1 MNKKEKY
8 EVAVVGATG
17 AVGRRMLTT
26 LEERNFPVAN
36 LTALASARSAGQT
49 LAFQGQ
55 AIKVKELQ
63 EDSFKGIDIALF
75 SAGGSISKQLAP
87 IAVESGCVVID
98 NSSAWRMDKDV
109 PLIVPEVNPS
119 ALGDEWGI
127 IANPNCSTI
136 QMVMALKPIHD
147 EYRIRRVVVSTY
159 QSVSGSGQKAMEE
172 LEQQSRDVLDGK
184 SAQCNVYPHQIA
196 FNCLPHI
203 DVFLDNGYTNEEIKM
218 VNETRKILEDDSI
231 EVSPTA
237 VRVPVV
243 YSHSEAV
250 NVETEQ
256 AMTAKEV
263 KELLSSFPGVS
274 VVDNPE
280 QNEYPLAI
288 NASGSGDV
296 LVGRIRSDLTRPN
309 AVNFWVVSDN
319 LLKGAAY
326 NAVQI
331 AELLLKRLDSG

>member
-17 AVGRRMLTT
+17 AVGRRMLAT

-49 LAFQGQ
+49 LAFRGQ

>member
-36 LTALASARSAGQT
+36 LMALASARSAGQT
-49 LAFQGQ
+49 LAFRGQ

-136 QMVMALKPIHD
+136 QMVVALKPIHD
-147 EYRIRRVVVSTY
+147 KYHIRRVVVSTY
-159 QSVSGSGQKAMEE
+159 QSVSGSGQKAIEE

>member
-49 LAFQGQ
+49 LAFRGQ

-98 NSSAWRMDKDV
+98 NSSAWRMDKEV

-136 QMVMALKPIHD
+136 QMVVALKPIHD

-274 VVDNPE
+274 VVDNPK

>member
-49 LAFQGQ
+49 LAFRGQ

-136 QMVMALKPIHD
+136 QMVVALKPIHD
-147 EYRIRRVVVSTY
+147 KYRIRRVVVSTY

-184 SAQCNVYPHQIA
+184 SVQCNVYPHQIA

-203 DVFLDNGYTNEEIKM
+203 DVFLENGYTKEEIKM

-274 VVDNPE
+274 VMDNPE

-331 AELLLKRLDSG
+331 AELLLKRLGSG

>member
-49 LAFQGQ
+49 LAFRGQ

-263 KELLSSFPGVS
+263 KELLSSFTGVS

-331 AELLLKRLDSG
+331 AELLLKRLGSG

>member
-49 LAFQGQ
+49 LAFRGQ

-98 NSSAWRMDKDV
+98 NSSAWRMDKEV

-331 AELLLKRLDSG
+331 AELLLKRLGSG

>member
-49 LAFQGQ
+49 LAFRGQ

-159 QSVSGSGQKAMEE
+159 QSVSGSGQKAIEE

-331 AELLLKRLDSG
+331 AELLLKRLGSG

>member
-8 EVAVVGATG
+8 NISVVGATG
-17 AVGRRMLTT
+17 AVGRRMLST
-26 LEERNFPVAN
+26 LEERNFPVAR

-49 LAFQGQ
+49 LPFRGQ
-55 AIKVKELQ
+55 DIEVMELKA
-63 EDSFKGIDIALF
+63 DSFKGVDIALF
-75 SAGGSISKQLAP
+75 SAGGSISKQYAP

-98 NSSAWRMDKDV
+98 NSSAWRMDKEV

-119 ALGDEWGI
+119 ALGEKWGI

-136 QMVMALKPIHD
+136 QMVVALKPIHD
-147 EYRIRRVVVSTY
+147 KYRIRRVVVSTY
-159 QSVSGSGQKAMEE
+159 QSVSGSGQKAIEE
-172 LEQQSRDVLDGK
+172 LKQQSRDVLDGK
-184 SAQCNVYPHQIA
+184 PAQCNVYPHQIA

-203 DVFLDNGYTNEEIKM
+203 DVFQENGYTKEEIKM
-218 VNETRKILEDDSI
+218 VNETHKILEDDTI

-237 VRVPVV
+237 VRVPVI
-243 YSHSEAV
+243 YSHSEAI

-256 AMTAKEV
+256 PMNVKEV
-263 KELLSSFPGVS
+263 KELLSLSPGIS
-274 VVDNPE
+274 VVDNPD
-280 QNEYPLAI
+280 QNEYPLAV

-296 LVGRIRSDLTRPN
+296 VVGRIRGDLTRAN
-309 AVNFWVVSDN
+309 AINFWVVSDN

-331 AELLLKRLDSG
+331 AELLLKRVSP